1 MLFKS
6 KNNGFEGGG
15 IILFDNVEDAL
26 RAEKALKKENFETK
40 LVAPPPAL
48 RKGCD
53 LALEINLVE
62 LAGIERALR
71 DRGAQFMEV
80 HPLKGGG
87 DLLEIVKVTDFGRC
101 GHGEGRQYE
110 THFRQGFRQRPE
122 HLRRRLPGYPLP
134 ARKNGGQAAHGAPP
148 AQGRRPHPVRPHAGP
163 GVRGIAGDLEKRK
176 SEVRQDSMLLICG
189 TVPMDDLPLT
199 AGEVSFNGE
208 HIVVNDRKVPCT
220 QGTAAL
226 ISAACATAAEA
237 GSRAPHALIVGDNGN
252 GRGSRQIYEYVAG
265 NLPRLD
271 VDHLVLH
278 YMLPVMGLM
287 RKICAAADKCRR
299 RPVLVADA
307 AAMYAAKA
315 AGLAPQFDVFTPD
328 LSELAF
334 LADPEASHPAYVGKH
349 LFGCEI
355 CERPGAGPR
364 CL

>member
-1 MLFKS
+1 
-6 KNNGFEGGG
+6 
-15 IILFDNVEDAL
+15 
-26 RAEKALKKENFETK
+26 
-40 LVAPPPAL
+40 
-48 RKGCD
+48 
-53 LALEINLVE
+53 
-62 LAGIERALR
+62 
-71 DRGAQFMEV
+71 
-80 HPLKGGG
+80 
-87 DLLEIVKVTDFGRC
+87 
-101 GHGEGRQYE
+101 
-110 THFRQGFRQRPE
+110 
-122 HLRRRLPGYPLP
+122 
-134 ARKNGGQAAHGAPP
+134 
-148 AQGRRPHPVRPHAGP
+148 
-163 GVRGIAGDLEKRK
+163 
-176 SEVRQDSMLLICG
+176 MLLICG
-189 TVPMDDLPLT
+189 TVPVDDLPLT

-208 HIVVNDRKVPCT
+208 HIIVNDNKVPCT

-237 GSRAPHALIVGDNGN
+237 GSHAPHALIVGDNGN

-265 NLPRLD
+265 NLARLE

-355 CERPGAGPR
+355 SSAPDLVRAAYKKGNCSRSLLVKGSTDYIVEEGEIIGQVTSPDVPGLEAIGGTGDTITGILAALLHSGMKFRDAAFTAAWANRMAGSCINATPATR
-364 CL
+364 IRQVVEAIPKVLGAVIK